1 MLAPTGELSTYHPV
15 ASHGEDS
22 TTSGPL
28 AADRAREDD
37 NACRVTSNDT
47 GERNRSPAR
56 AGAEYR
62 GECSELRDTL

>member
-37 NACRVTSNDT
+37 NACRVASDET
-47 GERNRSPAR
+47 GERNGSPSWS
-56 AGAEYR
+56 GV
-62 GECSELRDTL
+62 